1 MTHGPPSDGSR
12 RDQRNATGLA
22 IETSGLTKRFGD
34 HTAVDHLDLAI
45 PQGHVY
51 GFLGPNGAGK
61 TTTMRM
67 LTTLMSPTAGT
78 ATIMGTPLTDREAVP
93 PHIGYLPEE
102 PPLYE
107 ELTGREQ
114 LSYVAF
120 LHDIPDEVAADRI
133 EDLLARLDMT
143 DDADRRIST
152 YSKGMRQKIGLI
164 QALLHEPAVLF
175 LDEPTSGLD
184 PRAARTVLDVLAE
197 LVDEETTVFLSTH
210 ILSVVDE
217 LADTIGVL
225 HEGRLVAEGSPADL
239 KRRSETGEERTLEQA
254 FLEVTADHEAEP
266 VEVAEV
272 PRCVGL
278 DATCDTASA
287 SRGSNSDAP
296 SGSRSAPASDS

>member
-1 MTHGPPSDGSR
+1 
-12 RDQRNATGLA
+12 
-22 IETSGLTKRFGD
+22 
-34 HTAVDHLDLAI
+34 
-45 PQGHVY
+45 
-51 GFLGPNGAGK
+51 
-61 TTTMRM
+61 MRM
-67 LTTLMSPTAGT
+67 LTTLMAPSEGT
-78 ATIMGTPLTDREAVP
+78 ATIMGTPLTDREAVT

-120 LHDIPDEVAADRI
+120 LHEIPDEVAADRI

-210 ILSVVDE
+210 ILSVVGE
-217 LADTIGVL
+217 LAGTIGVL

-239 KRRSETGEERTLEQA
+239 KRRAETGEERTLEQA
-254 FLEVTADHEAEP
+254 FLEVTADHEEEP
-266 VEVAEV
+266 IEDVEV
-272 PRCVGL
+272 PK
-278 DATCDTASA
+278 
-287 SRGSNSDAP
+287 
-296 SGSRSAPASDS
+296 

>member
-1 MTHGPPSDGSR
+1 
-12 RDQRNATGLA
+12 LA
-22 IETSGLTKRFGD
+22 IEASGLTKRFGD

-67 LTTLMSPTAGT
+67 LTTLLSPTEGT
-78 ATIMGTPLTDREAVP
+78 ATIMETPLTDRDSVTR
-93 PHIGYLPEE
+93 HIGYLPEE

-114 LSYVAF
+114 LSYVSF
-120 LHDIPDEVAADRI
+120 LHDIPDDVAADRI
-133 EDLLARLDMT
+133 EDLLTRLDMT

-184 PRAARTVLDVLAE
+184 PRAARTVLNVLSE
-197 LVDEETTVFLSTH
+197 LVDAETTVFLSTH

-225 HEGRLVAEGSPADL
+225 HEGRLVAEGSPTDL
-239 KRRSETGEERTLEQA
+239 KRRAETGEERTLEQA
-254 FLEVTADHEAEP
+254 FLEMTADHGEAE
-266 VEVAEV
+266 VRESTEV
-272 PRCVGL
+272 
-278 DATCDTASA
+278 TT
-287 SRGSNSDAP
+287 
-296 SGSRSAPASDS
+296 